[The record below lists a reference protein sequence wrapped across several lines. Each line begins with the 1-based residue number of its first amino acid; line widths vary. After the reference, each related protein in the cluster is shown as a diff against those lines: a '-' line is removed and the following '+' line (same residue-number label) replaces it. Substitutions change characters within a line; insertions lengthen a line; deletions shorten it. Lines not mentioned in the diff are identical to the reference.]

1 MRFRTV
7 PSREHDTLLS
17 IGADKVNFYTFIS
30 GQDWSQ
36 GLGRTEYIQDA
47 RNQVRLV
54 NNEYEKDVLRNLAT
68 SEPGWSGSL
77 KQVYMEIAGGKMK
90 VHNGKTV

>member
-1 MRFRTV
+1 M
-7 PSREHDTLLS
+7 
-17 IGADKVNFYTFIS
+17 
-30 GQDWSQ
+30 
-36 GLGRTEYIQDA
+36 
-47 RNQVRLV
+47 